1 MEKPKM
7 KQDNPTVST
16 SPLPSVALRPASQV
30 MTLARMGSFH
40 QSRLSF
46 MRVLL
51 RRLKAENWQF
61 KQSRWLIDAKGV
73 GVATYEAIGPERSY
87 TLVAFAHDLPSEKR
101 SDRVIAEAWDATF
114 TLHDGTISDADIE
127 RLRQNVPL
135 QEAGRISDDE
145 FVLSRANRSVRL
157 FDYVRDC
164 LAAGT
169 QPDPATIEPVG
180 YLMRTTAVYGSGKF
194 GAADRDIWANRPEFS
209 GSFQPELLAVWLIR
223 SFTID
228 IVEHMA
234 AVKAPAKAIKLD
246 PDIRRRIGVG
256 NSTGLGMAP
265 FLINHPS
272 LIHAWI
278 NARETALARVRTRA
292 STDQAGL
299 AGFLTMIARAAKNAD
314 EWTTDSPYQH
324 GKTLS
329 LRDDLVRL
337 DAFVRGLAADIDQPW
352 DSIYRWGEANLSLEG
367 QEQLVSLLLEDHGDL
382 IDDLAIGMASD
393 EAAHFRIDGSMPL
406 SRLRQ
411 MMDTAYRWT
420 KGIDYS
426 QNDALARVWYVSE
439 EKLEPRLGERFEEPI
454 EPYEQPL
461 APGRDAV
468 WAMKAI
474 DQWMENPTRSS
485 DNNVAVFLL
494 KHPEHRH
501 IVRRMQTVFA
511 LPYAEIQDNTISAE
525 MQPIDLLRCKLSFFG
540 ASKFD
545 PRSDRWLRITMY
557 QGAPFPDELAMLDPD
572 SLFYP
577 PLANKGRPDH
587 ERA

>member
-1 MEKPKM
+1 MKKPDMKQEKPAA
-7 KQDNPTVST
+7 
-16 SPLPSVALRPASQV
+16 SPPVPSVALRPASQV

-51 RRLKAENWQF
+51 RRLKTENWQF
-61 KQSRWLIDAKGV
+61 KQSRWLIDANGV

-87 TLVAFAHDLPSEKR
+87 TLVAFAHDLPAEKR

-114 TLHDGTISDADIE
+114 TLHDGIISDADIE
-127 RLRQNVPL
+127 RLGQNVPL

-169 QPDPATIEPVG
+169 QPDPATIEPIG

-234 AVKAPAKAIKLD
+234 TVKAPTKAVKLD

-278 NARETALARVRTRA
+278 NARETALARVRA
-292 STDQAGL
+292 VAATDQAGL
-299 AGFLTMIARAAKNAD
+299 SRFLTMIAKAAKNAD

-324 GKTLS
+324 GKTQS

-337 DAFVRGLAADIDQPW
+337 DAFVRGIAADIDQPW
-352 DSIYRWGEANLSLEG
+352 DNIYRWGETNLSLEG
-367 QEQLVSLLLEDHGDL
+367 QEQLVSLLLEDHGPL
-382 IDDLAIGMASD
+382 IDDLAIGMAAD
-393 EAAHFRIDGSMPL
+393 EAAHFRIDGSMRL

-411 MMDTAYRWT
+411 MVDTAYSWT
-420 KGIDYS
+420 NGIDYS

-468 WAMKAI
+468 RVMKAI
-474 DQWMENPTRSS
+474 DQWIETPAKSGE
-485 DNNVAVFLL
+485 DNVAVFLL

-572 SLFYP
+572 RLFYP
-577 PLANKGRPDH
+577 PLASIGRPDH
-587 ERA
+587 ERV

>member
-7 KQDNPTVST
+7 KRDNPTVST
-16 SPLPSVALRPASQV
+16 SPVPSVALRPASQV

-278 NARETALARVRTRA
+278 NARETALARVRTLA

-299 AGFLTMIARAAKNAD
+299 SRFVTMIAKAAKNAD

-337 DAFVRGLAADIDQPW
+337 DAFVRGLDADIDQPW
-352 DSIYRWGEANLSLEG
+352 DNIYCWGEANLSLEG

-501 IVRRMQTVFA
+501 IVRRVQTVFT

-577 PLANKGRPDH
+577 PLASRGKPAHGR
-587 ERA
+587 A

>member
-1 MEKPKM
+1 MKKPEI
-7 KQDNPTVST
+7 KQDNPAAAT
-16 SPLPSVALRPASQV
+16 LPVTSVALRPASQV

-61 KQSRWLIDAKGV
+61 KQSRWLIDTKGV

-87 TLVAFAHDLPSEKR
+87 TLVAFAHNLPAEKR
-101 SDRVIAEAWDATF
+101 SDRVIAEAWDSTF

-145 FVLSRANRSVRL
+145 LVLSRANRSVRL
-157 FDYVRDC
+157 FDYVRDS

-169 QPDPATIEPVG
+169 QPDPAMIEPVG

-234 AVKAPAKAIKLD
+234 SVKAPAKAVKLD

-278 NARETALARVRTRA
+278 NARETALGRVRA
-292 STDQAGL
+292 LAATDQSGL
-299 AGFLTMIARAAKNAD
+299 SRFVTMIAKAAKNAD

-324 GKTLS
+324 GKTKS

-382 IDDLAIGMASD
+382 IDDLAIGMSSD

-411 MMDTAYRWT
+411 MMDTAYSWT

-454 EPYEQPL
+454 ESYEQPL

-468 WAMKAI
+468 RAMKAI
-474 DQWMENPTRSS
+474 DHWIENPARSG
-485 DNNVAVFLL
+485 DDNVAVFLL

-501 IVRRMQTVFA
+501 IVRRMQTVFT

-557 QGAPFPDELAMLDPD
+557 QGAPFPNELAMLDPD

-577 PLANKGRPDH
+577 PLASKGKPDYG
-587 ERA
+587 RA

>member
-1 MEKPKM
+1 MKKPDMKQEKPAA
-7 KQDNPTVST
+7 
-16 SPLPSVALRPASQV
+16 SPPVPSVALRPASQV

-51 RRLKAENWQF
+51 RRLKTENWQF
-61 KQSRWLIDAKGV
+61 KQSRWLIDANGV

-87 TLVAFAHDLPSEKR
+87 TLVAFAHDLPAEKR

-114 TLHDGTISDADIE
+114 TLHDGIISDADIE
-127 RLRQNVPL
+127 RLGQNVPL
-135 QEAGRISDDE
+135 QEAGRISGDE

-169 QPDPATIEPVG
+169 QPDPATIEPIG

-234 AVKAPAKAIKLD
+234 TVKAPTKAVKLD

-278 NARETALARVRTRA
+278 NARETALARVRA
-292 STDQAGL
+292 VAATDQAGL
-299 AGFLTMIARAAKNAD
+299 SRFLTMIAKAAKNAD

-324 GKTLS
+324 GKTQS

-337 DAFVRGLAADIDQPW
+337 DAFVRGIAADIDQPW
-352 DSIYRWGEANLSLEG
+352 DNIYRWGETNLSLEG
-367 QEQLVSLLLEDHGDL
+367 QEQLVSLLLEDHGPL
-382 IDDLAIGMASD
+382 IDDLAIGMAAD
-393 EAAHFRIDGSMPL
+393 EAAHFRIDGSMRL

-411 MMDTAYRWT
+411 MMDTAYSWT
-420 KGIDYS
+420 NGIDYS

-468 WAMKAI
+468 RVMKAI
-474 DQWMENPTRSS
+474 DQWIETPAKSGE
-485 DNNVAVFLL
+485 DNVAVFLL

-572 SLFYP
+572 RLFYP
-577 PLANKGRPDH
+577 PLASIGRPDH
-587 ERA
+587 ERV

>member
-1 MEKPKM
+1 M
-7 KQDNPTVST
+7 KTPDLKNSAPTRLDAIPV
-16 SPLPSVALRPASQV
+16 VALRPAREV

-61 KQSRWLIDAKGV
+61 SRSRWNIDSNGV
-73 GVATYEAIGPERSY
+73 GFATYEATGPKRSY
-87 TLVAFAHDLPSEKR
+87 TLVVFAHDLPSDQR

-114 TLHDGTISDADIE
+114 TLHDGIISDTNIN
-127 RLRQNVPL
+127 RLRKNVPY
-135 QEAGRISDDE
+135 QETGRILGNE

-157 FDYVRDC
+157 FDYVAKC
-164 LAAGT
+164 LAAGS
-169 QPDPATIEPVG
+169 QPELSKIEPVG

-194 GAADRDIWANRPEFS
+194 GAADRENWADRPEFS

-234 AVKAPAKAIKLD
+234 AMKSPQTAVKLD
-246 PDIRRRIGVG
+246 KDIRRRIGVG

-272 LIHAWI
+272 LVHAWI
-278 NARETALARVRTRA
+278 NARETALARVRA
-292 STDQAGL
+292 LENTDKSGL
-299 AGFLTMIARAAKNAD
+299 SRFLAIISKAARNAD
-314 EWTTDSPYQH
+314 EWITDSPHQKA
-324 GKTLS
+324 KTQA
-329 LRDDLVRL
+329 LRDDLFRL
-337 DAFVRGLAADIDQPW
+337 DNFVRTLAADKVQPW
-352 DSIYRWGEANLSLEG
+352 DTIYRWGEMHLSIEG
-367 QEQLVSLLLEDHGDL
+367 QEQLVSLLLEDHGPL
-382 IDDLAIGMASD
+382 IDDLAHGMTAD

-406 SRLRQ
+406 SQLHL
-411 MMDTAYRWT
+411 MMTNAYDWT
-420 KGIDYS
+420 HNIDYTKNKA
-426 QNDALARVWYVSE
+426 QARVWYVSE

-461 APGRDAV
+461 APGRDASL
-468 WAMKAI
+468 AIEAI
-474 DQWMENPTRSS
+474 DHWINTNTNSKG
-485 DNNVAVFLL
+485 DTVAMFLL

-501 IVRRMQTVFA
+501 IVRRTQTVFA
-511 LPYAEIQDNTISAE
+511 LPYAEIRDNTICAE

-540 ASKFD
+540 ALKFD

-557 QGAPFPDELAMLDPD
+557 QGAPFPEELASLDPD
-572 SLFYP
+572 TLAYT
-577 PLANKGRPDH
+577 PLSKNDQTEH
-587 ERA
+587 

>member
-16 SPLPSVALRPASQV
+16 PPVPSVALRPASQV

-278 NARETALARVRTRA
+278 NARETALARVRA
-292 STDQAGL
+292 LAATDQAGL
-299 AGFLTMIARAAKNAD
+299 AGFLTMINKAVKNAD
-314 EWTTDSPYQH
+314 EWTTDNPYQH
-324 GKTLS
+324 GKTQS
-329 LRDDLVRL
+329 LRDDLVQL
-337 DAFVRGLAADIDQPW
+337 DAFVRGLDADIDQPW

-501 IVRRMQTVFA
+501 IVRRVQTVFT

-577 PLANKGRPDH
+577 PLASKGKPAH
-587 ERA
+587 GRA

>member
-1 MEKPKM
+1 MKKPDMKQEKPAA
-7 KQDNPTVST
+7 
-16 SPLPSVALRPASQV
+16 SPPVPSVALRPASQV

-51 RRLKAENWQF
+51 RRLKTENWQF
-61 KQSRWLIDAKGV
+61 KQSRWLIDANGV

-87 TLVAFAHDLPSEKR
+87 TLVAFAHDLPAEKR

-114 TLHDGTISDADIE
+114 TLHDGIISDADIE
-127 RLRQNVPL
+127 RLGQNVPL

-169 QPDPATIEPVG
+169 QPDPATIEPIG

-234 AVKAPAKAIKLD
+234 TVEAPTKAVKLD

-278 NARETALARVRTRA
+278 NARETALARVRA
-292 STDQAGL
+292 VAATDQAGL
-299 AGFLTMIARAAKNAD
+299 SRFLTMIAKAAKNAD

-324 GKTLS
+324 GKTQS

-337 DAFVRGLAADIDQPW
+337 DAFVRGIAADIDQPW
-352 DSIYRWGEANLSLEG
+352 DNIYRWGETNLSLEG
-367 QEQLVSLLLEDHGDL
+367 QEQLVSLLLEDHGPL
-382 IDDLAIGMASD
+382 IDDLAIGMAAD
-393 EAAHFRIDGSMPL
+393 EAAHFRIDGSMRL

-411 MMDTAYRWT
+411 MMDTAYSWT
-420 KGIDYS
+420 NGIDYS

-468 WAMKAI
+468 RVMKAI
-474 DQWMENPTRSS
+474 DQWIETPAKSGE
-485 DNNVAVFLL
+485 DNVAVFLL

-572 SLFYP
+572 RLFYP
-577 PLANKGRPDH
+577 PLASIGRPDH
-587 ERA
+587 ERV